1 MCMCVLHC
9 SRQSWPIFSPVLRH
23 CPNFCARRWP
33 FVRTFELTD
42 CPTSSLQHEIFLGNV
57 QKTLFV
63 LATTILLEKSNI
75 KFKAFLIFILSQN
88 PNYQT
93 TWRCVQVMDG
103 DDDSQVVGQGMQ
115 EGPEH
120 ESGDGRTV
128 CAHPGPQCAR
138 GRDRRPTGS
147 SWDS

>member
-1 MCMCVLHC
+1 MCVLHC
-9 SRQSWPIFSPVLRH
+9 PKQSWPISPPVLRH

-33 FVRTFELTD
+33 FVRTFDLTD

-88 PNYQT
+88 PNYQIDQNT
-93 TWRCVQVMDG
+93 GWQI
-103 DDDSQVVGQGMQ
+103 SQVFAFVSFMCYKYCLDEQITQKGSKMKKLGHTQ
-115 EGPEH
+115 H
-120 ESGDGRTV
+120 IES
-128 CAHPGPQCAR
+128 
-138 GRDRRPTGS
+138 
-147 SWDS
+147 